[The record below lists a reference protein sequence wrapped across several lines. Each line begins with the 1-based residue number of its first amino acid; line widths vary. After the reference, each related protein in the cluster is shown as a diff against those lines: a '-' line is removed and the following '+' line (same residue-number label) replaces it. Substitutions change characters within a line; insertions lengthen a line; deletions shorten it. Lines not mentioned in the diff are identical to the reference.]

1 MAQEIR
7 IGKVM
12 ITEEEI
18 NKKVTELADK
28 VNADFPDGELVV
40 VGILKG
46 CIMFLCDLTRKL
58 KSEVRLDFMRVSS
71 YGSGTESSG
80 DIKIKKDIEIDI
92 AGKNVLIVEDII
104 DSGNTMVKLIPE
116 LQKRNPLSVKVCSL
130 ISKPSRRQVEYD
142 ADYTGFEI
150 PDNFIIGYGLDC
162 DEKFRQLPYI
172 AEADI
177 VEL

>member
-7 IGKVM
+7 VGNIM
-12 ITEEEI
+12 IAEEEI
-18 NKKVTELADK
+18 SKKVDELADMI
-28 VNADFPDGELVV
+28 NADYPDGELVL

-46 CIMFLCDLTRKL
+46 CVVFLCDLARKL
-58 KSEVRLDFMRVSS
+58 KSQVRLDFMQVSS

-116 LQKRNPLSVKVCSL
+116 LQKRNPASVKVCSL

-150 PDNFIIGYGLDC
+150 PDKFIIGYGLDC

-177 VEL
+177 VEV

>member
-1 MAQEIR
+1 MIQEIR
-7 IGKVM
+7 VGNIL

-18 NKKVTELADK
+18 SKKVVELAEK
-28 VNADFPDGELVV
+28 INADYPDGELVV

-46 CIMFLCDLTRKL
+46 CIVFLCDLARKL
-58 KSEVRLDFMRVSS
+58 KCQVRLDFMQISS
-71 YGSGTESSG
+71 YGRGTESSG
-80 DIKIKKDIEIDI
+80 EIKIKKDLDFDI

-116 LQKRNPLSVKVCSL
+116 LKKRNPASVKVCAL

-150 PDNFIIGYGLDC
+150 PDKFIIGYGLDC

-177 VEL
+177 VEV

>member
-7 IGKVM
+7 IGNIM

-18 NKKVTELADK
+18 SKKVADLAK
-28 VNADFPDGELVV
+28 EINADFPDGELVV

-46 CIMFLCDLTRKL
+46 CIMFLCDLSRKL
-58 KSEVRLDFMRVSS
+58 TSQVRLDFMQVSS

-80 DIKIKKDIEIDI
+80 EIKIKKDLEFDI

-116 LQKRNPLSVKVCSL
+116 LQKRNPASVKVCAL
-130 ISKPSRRQVEYD
+130 ISKPSRRQVEYE

>member
-7 IGKVM
+7 IGNIM

-18 NKKVTELADK
+18 SKKVADLAK
-28 VNADFPDGELVV
+28 EINADFPDGELVV

-46 CIMFLCDLTRKL
+46 CIMFLCDLSRKL
-58 KSEVRLDFMRVSS
+58 TSQVRLDFMQVSS

-80 DIKIKKDIEIDI
+80 EIKIKKDLEFDI

-116 LQKRNPLSVKVCSL
+116 LQKRNPASVKVCAL
-130 ISKPSRRQVEYD
+130 ISKPSRRQVEYE

-150 PDNFIIGYGLDC
+150 TDKFIIGYGLDC
-162 DEKFRQLPYI
+162 DEMFRQLPYI

>member
-7 IGKVM
+7 IGNIM

-18 NKKVTELADK
+18 SKKVADLAK
-28 VNADFPDGELVV
+28 EINADFPDGELVV

-46 CIMFLCDLTRKL
+46 CIMFLCDLSRKL
-58 KSEVRLDFMRVSS
+58 TSQVRLDFMQVSS

-80 DIKIKKDIEIDI
+80 EIKIKKDLEFDI

-116 LQKRNPLSVKVCSL
+116 LQKRNPASVKVCAL
-130 ISKPSRRQVEYD
+130 ISKPSRRQVEYE

-150 PDNFIIGYGLDC
+150 TDKFIIGYGLDC